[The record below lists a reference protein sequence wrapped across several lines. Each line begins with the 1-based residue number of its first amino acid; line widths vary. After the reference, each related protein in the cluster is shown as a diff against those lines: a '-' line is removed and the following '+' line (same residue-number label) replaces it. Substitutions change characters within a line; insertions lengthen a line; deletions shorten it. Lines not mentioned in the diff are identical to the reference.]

1 MPKIIDLINMG
12 PKTEIWLHEI
22 GIETEADL
30 RERGVIQAY
39 IELKARNPHTI
50 NLMMLW
56 AMQGALMGINC
67 LHLPDEIKQSLKD
80 ELNQA

>member
-39 IELKARNPHTI
+39 IELKARNPHTCFGRCKG
-50 NLMMLW
+50 L
-56 AMQGALMGINC
+56 
-67 LHLPDEIKQSLKD
+67 
-80 ELNQA
+80 

>member
-1 MPKIIDLINMG
+1 MKPVAELMNLG
-12 PKTEIWLHEI
+12 EKTSVWLQEI

-30 RERGVIQAY
+30 RAMGVIDAY
-39 IELKARNPHTI
+39 IQLKARNPHKV

-67 LHLPDEIKQSLKD
+67 LHLPDEIKQELKQ
-80 ELNQA
+80 ELQIR